1 MTDTRTSIVP
11 LTPALDAL
19 RSGSA
24 AVASSGQEPLSFT
37 VDAGADGTAAAHRSH
52 SSHTSHASH
61 ASHHSHF
68 SSR

>member
-1 MTDTRTSIVP
+1 VTDTRTSIVP
-11 LTPALDAL
+11 LAPALDAL

-24 AVASSGQEPLSFT
+24 GVSSSGQEPLSFT
-37 VDAGADGTAAAHRSH
+37 VDAGSDGLAAAHR
-52 SSHTSHASH
+52 SHASH